1 MPAFLKRTL
10 LVLLLTGTAIITHAQ
25 EKFVPG
31 DILVMLRPGVSPMD
45 VAKDLQTVNNVA
57 TSVHAVKEI
66 SAPMRAWLFRFDPA
80 TLPQAAMLR
89 AFQADAGIEMAQN
102 NHIGKERSIP
112 NDPSYALQWQ
122 HQNIDSEGAWD
133 VTTGGLTASGDT
145 IVVAII
151 ENADLVHPDLA
162 ANAWHNIH
170 EIADNGID
178 DDDTGY
184 IDDVR
189 GWNPG
194 TGNDNVYGGPHGT
207 EVAGMIGAVGN
218 NGLQVVGANWHV
230 KMMPVQYASAVESD
244 VIAAYTYPLV
254 MRRLYNSTAG
264 ADGAFVVAT
273 NASWG
278 VDGGQPSSAPLWCA
292 MYDTL
297 GTAGIL
303 NCGAT
308 ANNNVDVDVVGDLP
322 TACPSDFMISVTA
335 TNSDDQRTFSGYGL
349 TTIDVGAPGQN
360 VVTTA
365 LGGGIATTSGTSF
378 ASPLTA
384 GVIALLY
391 SVPCPSFALRVQSE
405 PAQAALQVRQAL
417 FDGVDQV
424 GNLPGQTVTGGR
436 INANNS
442 VQIILDSCV
451 SCPAPYIA
459 GVNSNAIDAA
469 TVGWNALPGIYN
481 LRYRLVGA
489 ADWTE
494 VDGLTGTSLAL
505 SGLSVCEPYEFQMS
519 ADCDTSSSGFGPSF
533 LWTSEG
539 CCTAPLTI
547 TATSSDTSSAMVHW
561 STVLASG
568 AYDLRHREIGTTD
581 WTEMDDLTG
590 NDVTLNGLPACSDHE
605 VQMRSSCGAT
615 TADWSPST
623 TFHVAGCGQCI
634 EGSFCSS
641 SGDDEFEWIAGV
653 QIAGID
659 RTSAGDGGYADI
671 DVTGES
677 TELEIGSSYPIT
689 LTPGYDG
696 DPFPEYFTVW
706 MDLNRDGEFAANELV
721 FDPGAS
727 VMVPVVSTLTVPIT
741 ATPGPARMRV
751 VMRYSLPVPDGC
763 TSYDF
768 GETEDYC
775 VSLVTTPSGI
785 AENAAITAVKVYPQP
800 ANDVVN
806 FITGSTGNEELR
818 VMDASGRLL
827 LDLPVSNGL
836 IALPT
841 QDLSDGLYIYRIRS
855 KGVDRA
861 RGTFMVVH

>member
-80 TLPQAAMLR
+80 ALSQAAMLR

-112 NDPSYALQWQ
+112 NDPSYGLQWQ

-178 DDDTGY
+178 DDGNGY

-207 EVAGMIGAVGN
+207 EVAGMIGAVGD

-459 GVNSNAIDAA
+459 GVNSNAIGAA

-533 LWTSEG
+533 LWTS
-539 CCTAPLTI
+539 
-547 TATSSDTSSAMVHW
+547 
-561 STVLASG
+561 
-568 AYDLRHREIGTTD
+568 
-581 WTEMDDLTG
+581 
-590 NDVTLNGLPACSDHE
+590 
-605 VQMRSSCGAT
+605 
-615 TADWSPST
+615 
-623 TFHVAGCGQCI
+623 
-634 EGSFCSS
+634 
-641 SGDDEFEWIAGV
+641 
-653 QIAGID
+653 
-659 RTSAGDGGYADI
+659 
-671 DVTGES
+671 
-677 TELEIGSSYPIT
+677 
-689 LTPGYDG
+689 
-696 DPFPEYFTVW
+696 
-706 MDLNRDGEFAANELV
+706 
-721 FDPGAS
+721 
-727 VMVPVVSTLTVPIT
+727 
-741 ATPGPARMRV
+741 
-751 VMRYSLPVPDGC
+751 
-763 TSYDF
+763 
-768 GETEDYC
+768 
-775 VSLVTTPSGI
+775 
-785 AENAAITAVKVYPQP
+785 
-800 ANDVVN
+800 
-806 FITGSTGNEELR
+806 
-818 VMDASGRLL
+818 
-827 LDLPVSNGL
+827 
-836 IALPT
+836 
-841 QDLSDGLYIYRIRS
+841 
-855 KGVDRA
+855 
-861 RGTFMVVH
+861 

>member
-1 MPAFLKRTL
+1 MKKS
-10 LVLLLTGTAIITHAQ
+10 LLLLMMIGIAIIARPQ
-25 EKFVPG
+25 ENFVPG
-31 DILVMLRPGVSPMD
+31 DIIVMMRPGASAMD
-45 VAKDLQTVNNVA
+45 VAKDLQTVNGA
-57 TSVHAVKEI
+57 STSVHLVKEI

-80 TLPQAAMLR
+80 TIPQATMLR
-89 AFQADAGIEMAQN
+89 AFKLDAGIELAQN

-112 NDPSYALQWQ
+112 NDPNYGQQWQ

-170 EIADNGID
+170 EIANNGID
-178 DDDTGY
+178 DDGNGY

-194 TGNDNVYGGPHGT
+194 TGNDNVYGGSHGT
-207 EVAGMIGAVGN
+207 EVAGMIGAAGD

-230 KMMPVQYASAVESD
+230 KMMPVQYASSVESD

-264 ADGAFVVAT
+264 ASGACVVAT

-308 ANNNVDVDVVGDLP
+308 ANNNVNVDVVGDLP

-335 TNSDDQRTFSGYGL
+335 TNSSDQRTFSGYGL

-360 VVTTA
+360 VVSTA
-365 LGGGIATTSGTSF
+365 LGGGIATVSGTSF

-391 SVPCPSFALRVQSE
+391 SAPCPSLAALMHND
-405 PAQAALQVRQAL
+405 PTLAALQVRQAL
-417 FDGVDQV
+417 FNGVDQV

-442 VQIILDSCV
+442 MQLIMDSCA
-451 SCPAPYIA
+451 SCPVPYNLA
-459 GVNSNAIDAA
+459 ESSTAIGQA
-469 TVGWNALPGIYN
+469 TLSWNALPGTYN
-481 LRYRLVGA
+481 VRYRLVGTSI
-489 ADWTE
+489 WTE
-494 VDGLTGTSLAL
+494 VDGLSNPNLAL
-505 SGLSVCEPYEFQMS
+505 SGLSVCQPYEYQVS
-519 ADCDTSSSGFGPSF
+519 ADCDTTSSTFSPSF

-539 CCTAPLTI
+539 CCTAPI
-547 TATSSDTSSAMVHW
+547 SISATSSDTSSALVNW
-561 STVLASG
+561 SAVLASDS
-568 AYDLRHREIGTTD
+568 YDLRHRELGTTD
-581 WTEMDDLTG
+581 WTELDNLTG
-590 NDVTLNGLPACSDHE
+590 SSLTLSNLSACSDHE
-605 VQMRSSCGAT
+605 VQMRSSCGANM
-615 TADWSPST
+615 ADWSPST

-634 EGSFCSS
+634 EGTFCSS
-641 SGDDEFEWIAGV
+641 SGDDSYEWITEV
-653 QIAGID
+653 QLGSID
-659 RTSAGDGGYADI
+659 RISAGDGGYADV
-671 DVTGES
+671 DVTNQS
-677 TELEIGSSYPIT
+677 TELVIGDSYPIT
-689 LTPGYDG
+689 LNPGYSSDA
-696 DPFPEYFTVW
+696 FAEYFTVW
-706 MDLNRDGEFAANELV
+706 MDLNRDGQFSPNELV
-721 FDPGAS
+721 FDAGTT
-727 VMVPVVSTLTVPIT
+727 VMAPLISTLTVPVT
-741 ATPGPARMRV
+741 ATPGPARLRV
-751 VMRYSLPVPDGC
+751 VMHYDQAVANGC
-763 TSYDF
+763 TTYDF

-785 AENAAITAVKVYPQP
+785 SENPAATAVKVYPQP
-800 ANDVVN
+800 ASDLVN
-806 FITGSTGNEELR
+806 FITGENGNAELS
-818 VMDASGRLL
+818 VMDASGRALL
-827 LDLPVSNGL
+827 NVPITNGFVSL
-836 IALPT
+836 RT
-841 QDLSDGLYIYRIRS
+841 QDLSTGLYIYHIRS